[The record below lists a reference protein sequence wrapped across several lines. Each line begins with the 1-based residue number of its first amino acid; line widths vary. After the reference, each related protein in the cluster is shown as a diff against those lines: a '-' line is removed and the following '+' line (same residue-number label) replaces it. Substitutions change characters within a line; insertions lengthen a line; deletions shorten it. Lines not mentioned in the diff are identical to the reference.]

1 MKPRSDV
8 DPHLHTLRSVARA
21 AGRTTDLE
29 GARFNLFA
37 AFEACDAARARA
49 WATACRAAVL
59 ALPDERGDLRE
70 LGLDACDAIEEAI
83 GVES

>member
-1 MKPRSDV
+1 MKSRAAV
-8 DPHLHTLRSVARA
+8 DPQLHTLRSVARA

-37 AFEACDAARARA
+37 AFEGGDQEKARA

-59 ALPDERGDLRE
+59 ALPDDRGDLRE

-83 GVES
+83 GS

>member
-1 MKPRSDV
+1 MKSRAVV
-8 DPHLHTLRSVARA
+8 DPQLHTLRSVARA
-21 AGRTTDLE
+21 AGRATDLE

-37 AFEACDAARARA
+37 AFEARDVEKARA
-49 WATACRAAVL
+49 WVTACRAAVL

-83 GVES
+83 GAES